1 MSRTRL
7 NSPPEISGNSLF
19 GSLFQ
24 MKKEGVS
31 FYTRTAKENGD
42 AVVARIGW
50 KKFYIFFHPDHIREV
65 LQEKS
70 DIYIKGDQYNQLRH
84 LMGTGLLTSEGKDW
98 EKQRRLLNPIFGKS
112 GLDILLGH
120 IKKSSA
126 SFVHKLPVNQEID
139 WSRKMFDYALDVA
152 VTSFFG
158 SNLDYSKLDQ
168 MAIDTHN
175 CMRFVSKRMTVLIN
189 LPLFIPTQEHR
200 KFQQSL
206 KNIKNEIERIYDVK
220 SKNPSEHSKDLLDLL
235 ISAQDEDQLK
245 LSKEE
250 VFDQVMSFLMAG
262 HETTALSMSWL
273 FHLLAKNPIYQDKII
288 AELEGNNYVFDSS
301 NDLNRYPFLS
311 AVISE
316 TMRLYPAGW
325 VIARNSVK
333 DDSVGEWSVKK
344 NKVVAVCPF
353 VSHRDPRWWERPEE
367 FYPERFL
374 DEEKIKNLPRGTYV
388 PFSIGKRN
396 CIGARFSLLEIM
408 ILCIDFFKHHR
419 ISTNQSYVG
428 VKGFVT
434 LKTDRPVHATVH
446 RR

>member
-1 MSRTRL
+1 
-7 NSPPEISGNSLF
+7 
-19 GSLFQ
+19 
-24 MKKEGVS
+24 MKNEGVG
-31 FYTRTAKENGD
+31 FYTRVAREHGD
-42 AVVARIGW
+42 AVSARIGW

-70 DIYIKGDQYNQLRH
+70 DVYIKGDQYNQLRH
-84 LMGTGLLTSEGKDW
+84 LLGSGLLTSEGKDW

-120 IKKSSA
+120 IKKSSSA
-126 SFVHKLPVNQEID
+126 FIQTIPLEEEID

-158 SNLDYSKLDQ
+158 SSLDYSKLDQ
-168 MAIDTHN
+168 MAVDSHI
-175 CMRFVSKRMTVLIN
+175 CMRFVSKRMTNLMN
-189 LPLFIPTQEHR
+189 LPLSIPTKEHR
-200 KFQQSL
+200 NFLRSL
-206 KNIKNEIERIYDVK
+206 NNIKSEIERIYDYK
-220 SKNPSEHSKDLLDLL
+220 TKHPADISKDLLDLL
-235 ISAQDEDQLK
+235 ITAQDEDRWK
-245 LSKEE
+245 LTKEE
-250 VFDQVMSFLMAG
+250 VFDQVMSFLIAG

-273 FHLLAKNPIYQDKII
+273 FYMLAKNPHYQDKII
-288 AELEGNNYVFDSS
+288 AELEGNNYTFESS
-301 NDLNRYPFLS
+301 NDLTKYPFLN

-325 VIARNSVK
+325 IIARNSTQE
-333 DDSVGEWSVKK
+333 DSVGKWKVEKDR
-344 NKVVAVCPF
+344 VVAVCPF

-374 DEEKIKNLPRGTYV
+374 DEEKIKNLPKGAYV

-396 CIGARFSLLEIM
+396 CIGARFSLMEIM
-408 ILCIDFFKHHR
+408 VLCIDFFKVYR
-419 ISTNQSYVG
+419 ISTVQPHVG

-434 LKTDRPVHATVH
+434 LKTDRPVKATIH